1 MRKSFIELRHDSDLA
16 AISYIQFQIKK
27 YLDFVSQFPTVRIV
41 FLKVPYYSIQKYN
54 KYLGNTNYAEFK
66 EQDLVLTQRID
77 LVNNYIQE
85 VNKYFC
91 LLSVNFKK
99 DLTVF

>member
-1 MRKSFIELRHDSDLA
+1 M
-16 AISYIQFQIKK
+16 
-27 YLDFVSQFPTVRIV
+27 SQFPTVRIV

-77 LVNNYIQE
+77 LVNDYIQE
-85 VNKYFC
+85 VNQYFG

-99 DLTVF
+99 DLTVFRKPLVY